1 MRESKLQKIYLIVMI
16 VSIIIGTIIALIY
29 LFLDLSSITMLPT
42 EINLY
47 FISNDENVETK
58 AVEYGSLYGTLPM
71 APPRDGYI
79 FVGWYLDS
87 DFSTGIVSTSKVE
100 IRDSQY
106 IYAKWIPV
114 IVTVTLNPSGGSS
127 ISTKT
132 ATFGSEY
139 GMLGKLTRC
148 GFVFD
153 GWFDA
158 STGGNQV
165 ISSTIVTNSSDH
177 TLFARWRR

>member
-71 APPRDGYI
+71 APPKEMDTYLSAGIWILI
-79 FVGWYLDS
+79 FQRESLV
-87 DFSTGIVSTSKVE
+87 
-100 IRDSQY
+100 
-106 IYAKWIPV
+106 PV
-114 IVTVTLNPSGGSS
+114 
-127 ISTKT
+127 
-132 ATFGSEY
+132 
-139 GMLGKLTRC
+139 KLK
-148 GFVFD
+148 
-153 GWFDA
+153 
-158 STGGNQV
+158 
-165 ISSTIVTNSSDH
+165 
-177 TLFARWRR
+177 